1 MTVIPIRPV
10 FQNGQRLTA
19 ERLTQAL
26 EFLRTMLRR
35 VLLAPLSSG
44 VAGGFE
50 LTPTGGVTGNTLD
63 IAPGLAI
70 DGQGR
75 LIVVPDALSFS
86 ITDIEAGAGVTVTGG
101 TIIRICLAQTE
112 SAESDA
118 CSPLRALGV
127 EEGYQVLFKAE
138 TFDEALFDVAQFFTD
153 PNTVEAWGDLDPPFA
168 TPESACV
175 TMGHLV
181 FASGSA
187 FTATPFFRDGV
198 SPRFKY
204 IRNTAGTPSILLN
217 EANVPGGP
225 LNPPG
230 KFPAVS
236 VPVTLLLGPNPV
248 VVQPGSYMAVY
259 PEAHFADARGT
270 SVQATRVAPY
280 GDAFSAG
287 EMWSQDQRVFT
298 FPGGAGE
305 YDPGTKTSEIPAGV
319 GGVCAVPWQ
328 VNGSSDPIDRA
339 GIPLAMSNVL
349 ASSGF
354 VLAER
359 TTFTDERLIGVSA
372 GKEGVVAG
380 RRVVPVA
387 SSGIIKV
394 AVEHTGV
401 VPIGA
406 VLTSS
411 ATDGVLAI
419 AATGQYGI
427 VRAVQRFIGSA
438 GTTDIMAMVQSSA
451 VVP

>member
-1 MTVIPIRPV
+1 MSVVPIRPV
-10 FQNGQRLTA
+10 FQDGQRLTA

-50 LTPTGGVTGNTLD
+50 LSPTGGVTGDTLS

-118 CSPLRALGV
+118 CSPLKALGV

-175 TMGHLV
+175 TLGHLI

-198 SPRFKY
+198 SPSFKY

-259 PEAHFADARGT
+259 PEAHFKDARGI
-270 SVQATRVAPY
+270 SVQATHVSRYNSGINAGQVTQANPGVFEFAGGAASTTNPIQSGMAGVSAVPIAFDPVNGPVAH
-280 GDAFSAG
+280 AG
-287 EMWSQDQRVFT
+287 EPLIVQPSV
-298 FPGGAGE
+298 PGE
-305 YDPGTKTSEIPAGV
+305 PVRLMKPPAGSPYPYDSLV
-319 GGVCAVPWQ
+319 
-328 VNGSSDPIDRA
+328 
-339 GIPLAMSNVL
+339 
-349 ASSGF
+349 
-354 VLAER
+354 
-359 TTFTDERLIGVSA
+359 GVSA
-372 GKEGVVAG
+372 GPSYAAFSIS
-380 RRVVPVA
+380 VVPLARSGLIRVLVDA
-387 SSGIIKV
+387 SVSEIAQNSRLRAQSFGTDV
-394 AVEHTGV
+394 LVVESLPGN
-401 VPIGA
+401 PA
-406 VLTSS
+406 L
-411 ATDGVLAI
+411 
-419 AATGQYGI
+419 
-427 VRAVQRFIGSA
+427 VRAAQTAPLSMSPVEIFAWIL
-438 GTTDIMAMVQSSA
+438 
-451 VVP
+451 